1 MLHQIAKPILVA
13 AALCLGGVQ
22 AAAQTE
28 VTRYIPGSTPEGV
41 TYYLPQ
47 TALRI
52 TLIASRVTVKPGDFK
67 D

>member
-13 AALCLGGVQ
+13 AGLCLGGVQ

-41 TYYLPQ
+41 TMLSD
-47 TALRI
+47 T
-52 TLIASRVTVKPGDFK
+52 
-67 D
+67 